1 EPVFPSGR
9 GRVILPGVM
18 RWRACAVIVLAYV
31 ALDFANPM
39 MPGAV
44 QLLAG
49 SLSAVEADRS
59 RGEGGPES
67 AVAVAP
73 TRAPMAGVS
82 PPAIRKERPRDLGTP
97 WRPPQARRA
106 GAPSDDSPVAP
117 DH

>member
-1 EPVFPSGR
+1 
-9 GRVILPGVM
+9 M
-18 RWRACAVIVLAYV
+18 RWRACAVLVLAYV

-59 RGEGGPES
+59 RGEGGPETEI
-67 AVAVAP
+67 AVAP

-82 PPAIRKERPRDLGTP
+82 LPAIRKDHPRDPGTP

-106 GAPSDDSPVAP
+106 GALADDSPAAP